1 MAFALQA
8 AWQPSKLAPALLS
21 CYCSLKQIQTC
32 EFASAYESIWIR
44 QPSWLEPDMNSQTI
58 VLIAPF
64 DDKGNVLLLKRDDD
78 KHCGGLWS
86 FPGGK
91 VEAGESPQ
99 AAAVRELK
107 EETGLDATAWQ
118 SICNQSFE
126 YPDRLLHFELFS
138 CVCLDL
144 SSLDTESVHVWSAI
158 DTLTDYPMP
167 AANDPFIKAL
177 QTRGS

>member
-1 MAFALQA
+1 M
-8 AWQPSKLAPALLS
+8 
-21 CYCSLKQIQTC
+21 I
-32 EFASAYESIWIR
+32 
-44 QPSWLEPDMNSQTI
+44 SQTI

-91 VEAGESPQ
+91 VEAGEKPQ

-107 EETGLDATAWQ
+107 EETGLNGTAWQ

-126 YPDRLLHFELFS
+126 YPDCLLHFELFS
-138 CVCLDL
+138 CVCHDL
-144 SSLDTESVHVWSAI
+144 SLLDTESTHVWSAI
-158 DTLTDYPMP
+158 GDLTDYPMP
-167 AANDPFIKAL
+167 AANDVFIAVL
-177 QTRGS
+177 QTR